1 MSLFLKPVM
10 LAEISRDVGLV
21 FFASLFVGPI
31 TTDSWQFS
39 IIFSGLTLSLIFW
52 ITSLFLAKE

>member
-1 MSLFLKPVM
+1 M
-10 LAEISRDVGLV
+10 LAEISRDIGLV

-31 TTDSWQFS
+31 TTDTWRFS
-39 IIFSGLTLSLIFW
+39 IIFSGIVLALIFW